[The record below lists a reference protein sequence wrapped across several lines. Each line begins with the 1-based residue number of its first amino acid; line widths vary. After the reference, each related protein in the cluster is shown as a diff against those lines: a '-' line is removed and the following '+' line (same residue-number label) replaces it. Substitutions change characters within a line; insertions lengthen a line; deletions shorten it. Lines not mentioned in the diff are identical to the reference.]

1 MVKKLLFTAAI
12 AAVASTAFP
21 QGKAVRVGAQP
32 NKADQKS
39 VHLKPA
45 GLPFEATPKN
55 GQMFGTSYLY
65 TPGNYEVKFVPVAA
79 PGTQT
84 FWHQN
89 VYDMMGNCNSFDRT
103 GKQGRFYSTDND
115 GNLYVICRFN
125 GADASPRSFAPRI
138 ASFSLRRTTTG
149 VRWIRISPL
158 LCIGT
163 RA

>member
-39 VHLKPA
+39 VYYLKPA

-115 GNLYVICRFN
+115 GNF
-125 GADASPRSFAPRI
+125 
-138 ASFSLRRTTTG
+138 
-149 VRWIRISPL
+149 
-158 LCIGT
+158 
-163 RA
+163 

>member
-39 VHLKPA
+39 VYYLKPA

-115 GNLYVICRFN
+115 GNFYVTCRFN
-125 GADASPRSFAPRI
+125 GADALPTLVCAKD
-138 ASFSLRRTTTG
+138 SLVLLRENEVIRR
-149 VRWIRISPL
+149 R
-158 LCIGT
+158 
-163 RA
+163 